1 MEAHLYGNKLDSH
14 FLKIVRTNAFRSP
27 CFNPTNQTD
36 SDVHMKAIKEVNIN
50 RANHDSNNLSPKVEE
65 QIK

>member
-36 SDVHMKAIKEVNIN
+36 SDVHRKAIKEVNIKP
-50 RANHDSNNLSPKVEE
+50 SQP
-65 QIK
+65 